1 MAKDAGQRLPATLL
15 ASPGLKNQIISISA
29 KIQYMT
35 EPAIIFEDENFLTVN
50 KPSGWLTH
58 GVGHGGPGDERELTG
73 WLLARYPELSK
84 VGDLPLRKASQPER
98 PGIVHRLDKDT
109 SGVILIPK
117 TQEYFLYLKSLF
129 KERKIKKTYL
139 ALVYGALKARRG
151 VIEEPIGIKSG
162 TIRRSVGAGKML
174 KPAATEYVLEKEFEN
189 AKGEKFSL
197 VEVSP
202 LTGRTHQIRVHLK
215 HLGHPILGD
224 RIYGRRKDATKR
236 LMLHALA
243 IEFESSPGKKLRLE
257 AEPAEDFNKALEG
270 LRPV

>member
-1 MAKDAGQRLPATLL
+1 
-15 ASPGLKNQIISISA
+15 
-29 KIQYMT
+29 MT
-35 EPAIIFEDENFLTVN
+35 DPAIIFEDENFLAVN

-58 GVGHGGPGDERELTG
+58 GVGHGKPGDERELTR

-84 VGDLPLRKASQPER
+84 VGDLPAGRQVSQPER

-139 ALVYGALKARRG
+139 ALVYGALKARKG
-151 VIEEPIGIKSG
+151 IIEEPIGIKSG
-162 TIRRSVGAGKML
+162 TIRRSVGIGKML
-174 KPAATEYVLEKEFEN
+174 KPAATEYALEKEFEN

-224 RIYGRRKDATKR
+224 RIYGRKKDATKR
-236 LMLHALA
+236 LMLHAAA
-243 IEFESSPGKKLRLE
+243 IEFESSPGKRLRLE
-257 AEPAEDFNKALEG
+257 AEPGEDFKEALKD
-270 LRPV
+270 LQPL

>member
-1 MAKDAGQRLPATLL
+1 
-15 ASPGLKNQIISISA
+15 
-29 KIQYMT
+29 MT
-35 EPAIIFEDENFLTVN
+35 EPTIIFEDKNFLAVN

-58 GVGHGGPGDERELTG
+58 EVGHDKPGSGRELTR
-73 WLLARYPELSK
+73 WLLVRHPELSK
-84 VGDLPLRKASQPER
+84 VGDEPKLR
-98 PGIVHRLDKDT
+98 PGIVHRLDQDT

-139 ALVYGALKARRG
+139 ALVYGALKVKKG
-151 VIEEPIGIKSG
+151 IIEEPIGIKSG
-162 TIRRSVGAGKML
+162 TIRRSVGGGKML
-174 KPAATEYVLEKEFEN
+174 KPAATEYALEREIEN

-224 RIYGRRKDATKR
+224 RIYGRRKDMTGR
-236 LMLHALA
+236 LMLHAAA

-257 AEPAEDFNKALEG
+257 TDPPADFEEVLKELGSA
-270 LRPV
+270 